1 LFQTGYEL
9 SYERNFEPEIEKK
22 YRKEQA
28 KWFLALSSKL
38 SDDMSRKKPFNQ
50 HYAYFKYKEK
60 KVR

>member
-22 YRKEQA
+22 KRKEQA

-38 SDDMSRKKPFNQ
+38 SHYMSRKKAF
-50 HYAYFKYKEK
+50 
-60 KVR
+60 